1 MRQEGDSLSKAFL
14 WWSALGFAALT
25 GMLAFGDLLLISET
39 NQAANLAEIT
49 PTGLLSALINLALPA
64 MPGAVLSWW
73 LLIIVP
79 RRSSAFAGCCAGLL
93 TVALAVL
100 GVCLFGVFFGQML
113 WGPAT
118 SLPVW
123 EKLEAALF
131 FWLFG
136 LIYLLVQ
143 GWGWEMLLV
152 GAAAGA
158 LYGALVGALARRH
171 LPPIDNEQP
180 APHPAL
186 TGGGS

>member
-1 MRQEGDSLSKAFL
+1 MRHEGDGSPMMLL
-14 WWSALGFAALT
+14 WWSTAGFAVLT
-25 GMLAFGDLLLISET
+25 GMLTFADLLLISVT
-39 NQAANLAEIT
+39 NHAANLAEIT

-113 WGPAT
+113 WDPAT

-136 LIYLLVQ
+136 LMYLLVQ

-152 GAAAGA
+152 GAVAGA
-158 LYGALVGALARRH
+158 LYGALVGALARRR
-171 LPPIDNEQP
+171 LPPIDNGQP
-180 APHPAL
+180 APNPML
-186 TGGGS
+186 TGSDP